1 MSVRIDARRPNCG
14 VNKFGDL
21 VEMSTISEL
30 LVVGHHIWFRLIN
43 RPSQSDNFNFKLSI
57 NILSACKLVIC
68 LKKSLILHNV
78 SFSMEEQVSKWYY
91 FLDLFID
98 DT

>member
-30 LVVGHHIWFRLIN
+30 LVVGHHI
-43 RPSQSDNFNFKLSI
+43 
-57 NILSACKLVIC
+57 
-68 LKKSLILHNV
+68 
-78 SFSMEEQVSKWYY
+78 
-91 FLDLFID
+91 
-98 DT
+98 